1 MNRSSLPATGAPAGL
16 ATGTWR
22 IDPVRSS
29 VTFSVRH
36 LMIRVRGRFRE
47 VGGQIVIGEALASCS
62 VAASIAT
69 VSMDTGR
76 RMRDDDLRTAAFLDC
91 ANYPSMGFTSTGIT
105 AEDTRFTLAGDL
117 AIRGV
122 TRRVAV
128 EGEFLGLGETG
139 PHGKPRAWF
148 SGRTALRRSDF
159 RVGDSPVKGNKAVV
173 GDTVTVELDVEAFL
187 DR

>member
-1 MNRSSLPATGAPAGL
+1 MNRSSLPAIGAPAGL

-69 VSMDTGR
+69 VSMDTGEADAR
-76 RMRDDDLRTAAFLDC
+76 RRPEDCGLSRLRELPVD
-91 ANYPSMGFTSTGIT
+91 GVHEHRHHG
-105 AEDTRFTLAGDL
+105 RGHKVHAG
-117 AIRGV
+117 R
-122 TRRVAV
+122 
-128 EGEFLGLGETG
+128 
-139 PHGKPRAWF
+139 
-148 SGRTALRRSDF
+148 
-159 RVGDSPVKGNKAVV
+159 
-173 GDTVTVELDVEAFL
+173 
-187 DR
+187 